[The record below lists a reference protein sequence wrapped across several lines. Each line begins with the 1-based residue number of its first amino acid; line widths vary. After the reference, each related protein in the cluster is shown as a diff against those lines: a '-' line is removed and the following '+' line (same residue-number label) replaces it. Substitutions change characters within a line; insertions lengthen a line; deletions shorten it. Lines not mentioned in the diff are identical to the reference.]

1 MNWWQSLIIG
11 LVEGFTEYLP
21 VSSTGHILLTQRL
34 LGIES
39 SAAADAFAICVQGG
53 AIVAVLGLYFRRVR
67 EMGLGLLG
75 RNPEGARLASG
86 IVTAFLPAA
95 VIGLLVEKHIK
106 HYLFGPEY
114 GLWPVVAAW
123 LVGGIFILAV
133 SFSKMGKRSRS
144 AGLSLDSLT
153 WKMAVGIGLAQC
165 VAMWPGVSRS
175 LMTIVGGV
183 LAGLSLPAAVEFS
196 FLLGVV
202 TLGAATA
209 YDALRHGQ
217 EMLAAYG
224 PLPLFLGFFTAWLGA
239 VVAVRWMVRF
249 LNTHGLQVFGYYR
262 IVLAVIVA
270 GLLLSG
276 LLRA

>member
-95 VIGLLVEKHIK
+95 VIGLLIEKHIK
-106 HYLFGPEY
+106 HYLFGAEY
-114 GLWPVVAAW
+114 GLWPVVTAW

-133 SFSKMGKRSRS
+133 SFSKMGRHSRS

-262 IVLAVIVA
+262 IVLAIIVG
-270 GLLLSG
+270 GLLLG
-276 LLRA
+276 GFLRA